1 MKITPVVIRNFREW
15 IQDLVQ
21 RTGIDPAIIGL
32 TDMSDENI
40 RRFLQEYCSGLS
52 YSECKDHILEVFPVL
67 KTGRPIDEEAIA
79 MAQQELQHYY
89 GTPYVSEAF
98 KEFCKRYDYQGIQDM
113 LMNIK
118 GSELEIFLDFIKA
131 KYGAMDIDVR
141 KIAELGVYGIRT
153 HIIHYGNEQQFFNQ
167 MISYQRF
174 RQAKSIYQ
182 LISYGENIM
191 VAHKNIN
198 ALVLIAII
206 DSDENIEI
214 VARKVEEDT
223 FLLFIINRGNEKAT
237 TLKFNKDIFTKE
249 RYAVTYISSL
259 NDFEHDKIIQENK
272 MRIKIAANDAAVLR
286 IE

>member
-32 TDMSDENI
+32 TTMDDKSI
-40 RRFLQEYCSGLS
+40 RRFIEEYCSGLS

-113 LMNIK
+113 LMNLK

-131 KYGAMDIDVR
+131 KYGANDIDIR
-141 KIAELGVYGIRT
+141 KIAELGIYGIRT

-167 MISYQRF
+167 MLSYQRF

-191 VAHKNIN
+191 IAHKNIN

-206 DSDENIEI
+206 DSDENII
-214 VARKVEEDT
+214 LPVTQSDKGRYMVVLNNANK
-223 FLLFIINRGNEKAT
+223 RGA
-237 TLKFNKDIFTKE
+237 LV
-249 RYAVTYISSL
+249 Y
-259 NDFEHDKIIQENK
+259 
-272 MRIKIAANDAAVLR
+272 
-286 IE
+286 

>member
-1 MKITPVVIRNFREW
+1 MKITAITIKRFREW
-15 IQDLVQ
+15 IQDLIN
-21 RTGIDPAIIGL
+21 RTGIDPALLGL
-32 TDMSDENI
+32 TTLTDENI
-40 RRFLQEYCSGLS
+40 KQFLIEHCKDLT
-52 YSECKDHILEVFPVL
+52 YSECKDKILEMYPIL
-67 KTGRPIDEEAIA
+67 KTGRPVDEEAIA

-113 LMNIK
+113 LMNIR

-167 MISYQRF
+167 MLSYQRF

-191 VAHKNIN
+191 IAHKNIN

-206 DSDENIEI
+206 DSDENII
-214 VARKVEEDT
+214 LPVTQSDKGRYMVVLNNANK
-223 FLLFIINRGNEKAT
+223 RGA
-237 TLKFNKDIFTKE
+237 LV
-249 RYAVTYISSL
+249 Y
-259 NDFEHDKIIQENK
+259 
-272 MRIKIAANDAAVLR
+272 
-286 IE
+286 